1 VVWTDVRQ
9 MKLVVDLLNN
19 NTMSSAPDGPEM
31 AQQDVWEWLQ
41 KVTHEFEALRAV
53 NGKLAARVK
62 ELERMVEGASSMS
75 DDELLAELPAR
86 MARALQSSQEVA
98 SEIVKRA
105 HSREK
110 EILQGAQE
118 AASALAHRKD
128 VEAAEVL
135 RRATAE
141 AQAYVAE
148 ARSDGEQI
156 VADAHSEA
164 KQMVAEARFQRD
176 RILSALEEQ
185 RAELIE
191 EIRALE
197 AGRAHLLEA
206 FASVRSTLEQDY
218 SNGPGPSRREP
229 AGSYGSSG
237 PGPSPSDQMLSYGNG
252 QGSARKEPIKRR
264 RHQQV
269 IARHPARRPG

>member
-1 VVWTDVRQ
+1 VTDVRQ
-9 MKLVVDLLNN
+9 MKLVVDLLSNN
-19 NTMSSAPDGPEM
+19 PLASVPDGSEM

-62 ELERMVEGASSMS
+62 ELERMLEGASSMS
-75 DDELLAELPAR
+75 DDELLAELPSR

-118 AASALAHRKD
+118 AAASIAHKKD

-156 VADAHSEA
+156 VADAHAEA

-197 AGRAHLLEA
+197 AGRAHLLDA
-206 FASVRSTLEQDY
+206 LHSVRSTLEQDY
-218 SNGPGPSRREP
+218 PHGGGPGPSRKQAPVSYETGPPSSREP
-229 AGSYGSSG
+229 
-237 PGPSPSDQMLSYGNG
+237 MLSYGNG
-252 QGSARKEPIKRR
+252 QGTARKEPTKRR

-269 IARHPARRPG
+269 IARYPARRPG

>member
-1 VVWTDVRQ
+1 MRDVRQ
-9 MKLVVDLLNN
+9 MKLVVDLLSNN
-19 NTMSSAPDGPEM
+19 PLASVPDGPEV

-62 ELERMVEGASSMS
+62 ELERMMEGASSMS
-75 DDELLAELPAR
+75 DDELLAELPSR

-105 HSREK
+105 HAREK

-118 AASALAHRKD
+118 AAASIAHKKD

-197 AGRAHLLEA
+197 AGRAHLLDA
-206 FASVRSTLEQDY
+206 LASVRSTLEQDY
-218 SNGPGPSRREP
+218 ARGGGPGMPRKE
-229 AGSYGSSG
+229 SSILYSE
-237 PGPSPSDQMLSYGNG
+237 GPSPTTQEPMLSYGNG
-252 QGSARKEPIKRR
+252 HGAGRKEPIKRR

>member
-1 VVWTDVRQ
+1 MRDVRQ
-9 MKLVVDLLNN
+9 MKLVVDLLSNN
-19 NTMSSAPDGPEM
+19 PLASVPDGPEV

-53 NGKLAARVK
+53 NGKLATRVK
-62 ELERMVEGASSMS
+62 ELERMLEGASSMS
-75 DDELLAELPAR
+75 DDELLAELPSR

-105 HSREK
+105 HAREK

-118 AASALAHRKD
+118 AAASIAHKKD

-197 AGRAHLLEA
+197 AGRAHLLDA
-206 FASVRSTLEQDY
+206 LASVRSTLEGDY
-218 SNGPGPSRREP
+218 ARGSGSGPSRKE
-229 AGSYGSSG
+229 SSVLYGE
-237 PGPSPSDQMLSYGNG
+237 GPSPTTQEALLSYGNG
-252 QGSARKEPIKRR
+252 QGSARKETIKRR

-269 IARHPARRPG
+269 ITRHPTRRPG